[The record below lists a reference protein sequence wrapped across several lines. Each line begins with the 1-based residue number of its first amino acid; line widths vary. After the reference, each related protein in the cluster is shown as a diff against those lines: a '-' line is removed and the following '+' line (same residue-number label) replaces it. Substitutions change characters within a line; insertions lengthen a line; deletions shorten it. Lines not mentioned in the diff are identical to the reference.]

1 MNTVAKQVER
11 AANSD
16 IAEETD
22 SNLSSALA
30 GWTETTQAL
39 HLKNNRVGLVF
50 QLVTEIQQLKLK
62 PN

>member
-1 MNTVAKQVER
+1 VAKQVER

-22 SNLSSALA
+22 SNLSTALA
-30 GWTETTQAL
+30 RWTETTQAL
-39 HLKNNRVGLVF
+39 HLKNNRVGLVS
-50 QLVTEIQQLKLK
+50 QLVTEVQQLKSI